1 VKFVKFYSDNTGPVA
16 DELIKAVV
24 DVNRGVTPAYGEDQ
38 LTSRLQ
44 QRFREIFEHDHLLV
58 ALTSSGTAANG
69 IALALA
75 APPYSGIFCH
85 ETAHI
90 YLAEPGTAE
99 FFTGGARLLPVG
111 GAGTKIAPDRLS
123 TAIEKFCGA
132 SNMRLQPGVV
142 SLTQA
147 TDAGAVYR
155 PFEIQTLAAIAN
167 AHKMPVHVDGAR
179 FANALVQVG
188 CSPAELTWK
197 CGVDVMSFGVTKNGG
212 MAFDAVVIFQPA
224 IGQSLPKLLRRTG
237 QLFSKMRYPA
247 SQALAYL
254 NDGLWLRLAG
264 QANEVARHLAARLGE
279 LPGVEITMPVESN
292 MVLIRLQG
300 RLADA
305 LRERGFNMIRKSDGS
320 HRLVCQP
327 DTTERELSEMIE
339 VFAET
344 SRIESERSV
353 AAGHR

>member
-1 VKFVKFYSDNTGPVA
+1 MKFYSDNTGPVA
-16 DELIKAVV
+16 DELIDAVV
-24 DVNRGVTPAYGEDQ
+24 DVNRGVAPAYGEDQ

-44 QRFREIFEHDHLLV
+44 QRFREIFEHDDLLV

-69 IALALA
+69 IALALT

-123 TAIEKFCGA
+123 AAIEKFCGA

-155 PFEIQTLAAIAN
+155 PSEIRTLAAIAN
-167 AHKMPVHVDGAR
+167 VQKMPVHVDGAR

-212 MAFDAVVIFQPA
+212 MTFDAVVIFQPE
-224 IGQSLPKLLRRTG
+224 IGRSLPKLLRRTG

-264 QANEVARHLAARLGE
+264 QANEVARRLAARLGE
-279 LPGVEITMPVESN
+279 LPGVEIAMPVESN

-300 RLADA
+300 RLAEA

-320 HRLVCQP
+320 YRLVCQP
-327 DTTERELSEMIE
+327 DTSEREISEMIDA
-339 VFAET
+339 FAEAA
-344 SRIESERSV
+344 RIEAEPS
-353 AAGHR
+353 AAADNR